1 MSVKIRL
8 MRVGKKHSPK
18 YRIIVIDERKKRDG
32 RYIEQV
38 GFYDPLTVPHT
49 VTVDSAKV
57 KSWMEKGAQLSEGA
71 RKLLAHK

>member
-32 RYIEQV
+32 RYIEQL
-38 GFYDPLTVPHT
+38 GFYDPLTKPHT
-49 VTVDSAKV
+49 LTIDASKV
-57 KSWMEKGAQLSEGA
+57 KTWLEKGAQFSEGA

>member
-1 MSVKIRL
+1 